1 MVKTLENSALKIQVK
16 YHGAELAS
24 IVNKKTG
31 QEYIWQADPTFW
43 GRHAPVLFPIVGRL
57 QEDACI
63 INDKTYAMKQHGL
76 ARNMDFQLVKQN
88 KAALTFEL
96 LSSKETLL
104 AYPYPFRLRIESVL
118 QGTELMVVYE
128 VHNPSEQPMYFSI
141 GGHPAFRCP
150 LNADEQRSDYQLVF
164 QHKETAHTQRLDG
177 GIRNGKT
184 ELVLA
189 NEKNLPIT
197 DHLFEEDALVFA
209 DLVSEKVT
217 LQKGEKQVLTF
228 DFKDFPYLGI
238 WSKNQKSPF
247 VCIEPWFGVADHV
260 KHNQQ
265 FSQKEGVLELGAG
278 KTFDSVYTIAIH

>member
-1 MVKTLENSALKIQVK
+1 
-16 YHGAELAS
+16 
-24 IVNKKTG
+24 
-31 QEYIWQADPTFW
+31 
-43 GRHAPVLFPIVGRL
+43 
-57 QEDACI
+57 
-63 INDKTYAMKQHGL
+63 
-76 ARNMDFQLVKQN
+76 
-88 KAALTFEL
+88 
-96 LSSKETLL
+96 
-104 AYPYPFRLRIESVL
+104 
-118 QGTELMVVYE
+118 MVVYE

-209 DLVSEKVT
+209 DLASEKVT

-247 VCIEPWFGVADHV
+247 VCIEPWFGVADDV